1 MRLAHNT
8 SAFARTNHG
17 NRRLRLT
24 RWFTLCLVLTG
35 VITGTIGYAGKGFS
49 MHFSALRAGGLQ
61 AEAAEATKD
70 AGRTARAAKSTA
82 GSVALP
88 AGTTFEVNSLGIG
101 SWQRGAKGL
110 YLRDAIKAANANAGR
125 TR

>member
-1 MRLAHNT
+1 MRLAHNS
-8 SAFARTNHG
+8 SAFARTNRG

-35 VITGTIGYAGKGFS
+35 VIAGTIGYSGKGFS
-49 MHFSALRAGGLQ
+49 KHFSALRAGGLQ

-82 GSVALP
+82 GPVALP
-88 AGTTFEVNSLGIG
+88 VGTTFEVNSTGDTDHG
-101 SWQRGAKGL
+101 SCGA
-110 YLRDAIKAANANAGR
+110 APNC
-125 TR
+125 T